1 MLITI
6 GELRR
11 MNGQEGLI
19 LQGCGG
25 NEQQWVDGINEL
37 FTLKDI
43 LLDGTTF
50 KDVKS
55 FCHEGLSNLLFSFEA
70 VKLDMGKL
78 AAWRIQSHGMFGGTW
93 VSDYVPNRLGGF
105 IDDMTEQK
113 NEEKAQEETI
123 IWIRTNVR

>member
-70 VKLDMGKL
+70 VKLDMGN
-78 AAWRIQSHGMFGGTW
+78 WPHGEFRAMRCSEAPGCQIMFQTVW
-93 VSDYVPNRLGGF
+93 EVLLM
-105 IDDMTEQK
+105 I
-113 NEEKAQEETI
+113 
-123 IWIRTNVR
+123 

>member
-1 MLITI
+1 MQITI

-25 NEQQWVDGINEL
+25 NEQQWVDGLNEL
-37 FTLKDI
+37 FMLKDI

-55 FCHEGLSNLLFSFEA
+55 FCHEDLSNLLFSFED

-78 AAWRIQSHGMFGGTW
+78 SAWRIQSHEMFGGTW
-93 VSDYVPNRLGGF
+93 MSDYVPNRLGVF
-105 IDDMTEQK
+105 LDDMAEQK
-113 NEEKAQEETI
+113 NEENAQEETGL
-123 IWIRTNVR
+123 TGMSLE